1 MCPKKQFILIITLI
15 CHFAVGFSHNL
26 TRESVVENSLR
37 MAPLDSI
44 ESTIMQYYVV
54 EDYSYAFDI
63 VVGMINGE
71 NNGDLRERGVNL
83 LATLAK
89 SFTKQV
95 IGKKVNIDDEKVK
108 VLLKRFESEK
118 YYIERPK
125 ISRFIKLMNYLCK
138 GEYAYVHQKLIITAA
153 YKIFLFFIFV
163 YISIF
168 FLSYSNKFNWKFEK
182 KFRKFTLISF
192 AILLLVFIL
201 FKNTCHNNIKDYS
214 FYGISV

>member
-15 CHFAVGFSHNL
+15 CHFAVGFSQNL
-26 TRESVVENSLR
+26 TRQTTIKNSLR
-37 MAPLDSI
+37 TAPIDSI
-44 ESTIMQYYVV
+44 ESIIIENYEVD
-54 EDYSYAFDI
+54 DYIFAFDI
-63 VVGMINGE
+63 VVGMSKVE
-71 NNGDLRERGVNL
+71 NNDQQRARGVNL
-83 LATLAK
+83 LAVLAK
-89 SFTKQV
+89 NFTKQV
-95 IGKKVNIDDEKVK
+95 SRKKLNLDGEKVK

-118 YYIERPK
+118 YFIERPK

-153 YKIFLFFIFV
+153 YKILLFFIIV